1 MGRFS
6 LLEREK
12 WTRLPCMKSVKYC
25 RNSAKKTLRL
35 VKIPSHDLMNGV
47 FVGGATDKNEGEDGQ
62 QKAIKYPALTTR
74 FRMQQG
80 AFC

>member
-12 WTRLPCMKSVKYC
+12 WTHLPCMKSVKYC

-35 VKIPSHDLMNGV
+35 VKIPPHDLMNGV
-47 FVGGATDKNEGEDGQ
+47 FIGGATAKMRVKTVNKRQ
-62 QKAIKYPALTTR
+62 
-74 FRMQQG
+74 
-80 AFC
+80 